1 MKRGLRKPETSRMGL
16 GGDGEGKRKVEGAHP
31 RKSGLSLTSQPLA
44 GPMNPPL
51 LRAEGNFCSLMCY
64 NPLEYKQPALGSR
77 FHATLKCK

>member
-51 LRAEGNFCSLMCY
+51 LRAELI
-64 NPLEYKQPALGSR
+64 KQ
-77 FHATLKCK
+77 